1 MTEPRTRT
9 PLSQGRVSHA
19 VTLVCS
25 ASGGALS
32 PGARSWALQPA
43 VEDRAGVLCPLC
55 ASRVLPD
62 RGSRRDENATAAAL
76 LSSTLRRRGRGP
88 QHRGQ
93 HGGRV
98 TAACRAWAP
107 ADSSRH
113 GRHRE
118 QEAWPYTGG
127 GSLHHPSLP
136 GLSPLRPGSR
146 VEAQPPGVGP
156 AHESAQRPSFR
167 TTVRRA
173 GGRPVP
179 VRGLL
184 LEQGPPHSAKGLE
197 LGGGGCPCPACVSLC
212 PCPARAS
219 ATAES
224 RSGRVKSP
232 PVFAKRSRVL
242 RFVLKGKWRAKCIN
256 LETERPRPLLLT
268 TVTDEGR
275 DARGQGRG
283 TRARSPCGEQ
293 PGRGLNAWEMFAQRV
308 WGPWLC
314 FQMLCVW
321 TNDQTCEKCSL
332 QNG

>member
-1 MTEPRTRT
+1 M
-9 PLSQGRVSHA
+9 SHA

-93 HGGRV
+93 HGARV

-127 GSLHHPSLP
+127 GSLR
-136 GLSPLRPGSR
+136 RPR
-146 VEAQPPGVGP
+146 PPR
-156 AHESAQRPSFR
+156 AQRPQAREPCGGAAPRGGTGPRER
-167 TTVRRA
+167 TEAVPQNHGPQSRR
-173 GGRPVP
+173 GTP
-179 VRGLL
+179 
-184 LEQGPPHSAKGLE
+184 
-197 LGGGGCPCPACVSLC
+197 CPCGACSWSKD
-212 PCPARAS
+212 PHTARRGWSWA
-219 ATAES
+219 AGAVPGLPVC
-224 RSGRVKSP
+224 RCACAPHALLP
-232 PVFAKRSRVL
+232 PRSREAAV
-242 RFVLKGKWRAKCIN
+242 
-256 LETERPRPLLLT
+256 
-268 TVTDEGR
+268 
-275 DARGQGRG
+275 
-283 TRARSPCGEQ
+283 
-293 PGRGLNAWEMFAQRV
+293 
-308 WGPWLC
+308 
-314 FQMLCVW
+314 
-321 TNDQTCEKCSL
+321 
-332 QNG
+332 